1 MTHDYQPT
9 ATAHQYQNFCSVLRS
24 CREAQADYDA
34 ARKTIL
40 AKTNN
45 NPSES
50 CVSALASTICAYHFP
65 QCVNDVLQYDQIC
78 HSTCSNLNQTCS
90 ITLSEFAQVGMRCN
104 LKKVGTSC
112 VALLHN
118 HLTQNRDTNT
128 PTHTHNKETQTHTL
142 SHTPG
147 RHDECCTSF
156 EGESTLHCRRTVC
169 PKLPARGLPVSL
181 TIASPSATR
190 SAVIFVKDREG
201 KCGVRG

>member
-128 PTHTHNKETQTHTL
+128 PTHSTTKKHKHTL
-142 SHTPG
+142 SRTHQVDTTNAAQVS
-147 RHDECCTSF
+147 RANQRCT
-156 EGESTLHCRRTVC
+156 
-169 PKLPARGLPVSL
+169 AD
-181 TIASPSATR
+181 APSAPSSR
-190 SAVIFVKDREG
+190 LVASLSLSLLLLLRLLVPLSSS
-201 KCGVRG
+201 